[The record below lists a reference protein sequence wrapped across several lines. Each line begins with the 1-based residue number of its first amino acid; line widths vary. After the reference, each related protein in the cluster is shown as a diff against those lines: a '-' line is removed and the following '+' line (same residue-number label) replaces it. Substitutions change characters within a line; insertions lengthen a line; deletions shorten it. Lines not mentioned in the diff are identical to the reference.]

1 MGDMTYRQLGDSGL
15 TVSTVGLGCNQIGR
29 RLDLAGTRAVV
40 DAAFDAGITFFD
52 AADVYGTPPG
62 ACEDLLGQA
71 LEGRRDGIVLATKFG
86 LPMGGLTLP
95 AHEAR
100 GSRRYIRASIEG
112 SLRRLRTDH
121 IDLYQLHR
129 PDSLTPIEE
138 TLAALDEVV
147 REGKVRYIGSSQFE
161 GWQVVDADWTARA
174 NGGARFVS
182 TQNQY
187 SLLERG
193 AENELLPA
201 AEHIGAGFIPFYPL
215 ARGLLTGKYTRGHTA
230 PEGSRLAGDAELLD
244 SANWDVIEGLQRF
257 AAARGISMLEVAIGG
272 LAAQPGVSTIIVG
285 ATKPEQVLANAK
297 AAAWEPASADLV
309 ELDDITGAARRS

>member
-29 RLDLAGTRAVV
+29 RLDFAATRAVV
-40 DAAFDAGITFFD
+40 DATFDAGITFFD
-52 AADVYGTPPG
+52 AADVYGSTPG

-71 LEGRRDGIVLATKFG
+71 LEGRRDRVVLATKFG
-86 LPMGGLTLP
+86 LPTGGMTLP

-100 GSRRYIRASIEG
+100 GSRRYVRASIEG
-112 SLRRLRTDH
+112 SLRRLRTDY

-138 TLAALDEVV
+138 TLAALDELV
-147 REGKVRYIGSSQFE
+147 REGKVRYIGSSQFD
-161 GWQVVDADWTARA
+161 GWQVVDADWAARA
-174 NGGARFVS
+174 NSGARFVS

-201 AEHIGAGFIPFYPL
+201 AEHAGVGFIPFYPL
-215 ARGLLTGKYTRGHTA
+215 ARGLLTGKYTRGQAA
-230 PEGSRLAGDAELLD
+230 PEGTRLAGDAELLER
-244 SANWDVIEGLQRF
+244 ANWDVIEALQKF
-257 AAARGISMLEVAIGG
+257 ANARGLSMLEVAIGG
-272 LAAQPGVSTIIVG
+272 LAAQPGVSTVIVG
-285 ATKPEQVLANAK
+285 ATKPEQVLANAQ
-297 AAAWEPASADLV
+297 AAAWEPASVDLV
-309 ELDDITGAARRS
+309 ELDGITGAARRS

>member
-40 DAAFDAGITFFD
+40 DAAIDVGMTLFD
-52 AADVYGTPPG
+52 AADVYGASPG
-62 ACEDLLGQA
+62 TCEDLLGQA

-86 LPMGGLTLP
+86 MPTGGMTLP

-121 IDLYQLHR
+121 IDLYQMHQ

-138 TLAALDEVV
+138 TLAALDEIV
-147 REGKVRYIGSSQFE
+147 REGKVRYIGSSQFG
-161 GWQVVDADWTARA
+161 GWQVIDADWTARA

-187 SLLERG
+187 SLVERG
-193 AENELLPA
+193 AESELLPA
-201 AEHIGAGFIPFYPL
+201 AAHVGVGFIPFYPL
-215 ARGLLTGKYTRGHTA
+215 ARGLLTGKYQRGEPG
-230 PEGSRLAGDAELLD
+230 PEGTRLAGASELLE
-244 SANWDVIEGLQRF
+244 SANWNAIEGFQKF

-272 LAAQPGVSTIIVG
+272 LAAQPGVSSIIVG

-297 AAAWEPASADLV
+297 AAAWEPAAVDLV

>member
-52 AADVYGTPPG
+52 AADIYGAQPG
-62 ACEDLLGQA
+62 SCEDLLGQA
-71 LEGRRDGIVLATKFG
+71 LEGRRDGVVVATKFG
-86 LPMGGLTLP
+86 MPARGLALPE
-95 AHEAR
+95 HEAR

-112 SLRRLRTDH
+112 SLRRLRTDY
-121 IDLYQLHR
+121 IDLYQLHQ
-129 PDSLTPIEE
+129 PDERTPIEE

-147 REGKVRYIGSSQFE
+147 REGKVRYIGSSQFG
-161 GWQVVDADWTARA
+161 GWQVTDADWTARA
-174 NGGARFVS
+174 NGGVRFVS

-193 AENELLPA
+193 AEAELLPA
-201 AEHIGAGFIPFYPL
+201 AAHAGVGFIPFYPL
-215 ARGLLTGKYTRGHTA
+215 ARGLLTGKYQRGQAA
-230 PEGSRLAGDAELLD
+230 PEGTRLAGDAELLE
-244 SANWDVIEGLQRF
+244 SANWNVIEGLQKF
-257 AAARGISMLEVAIGG
+257 ATQRGISMLEVAIGG

-285 ATKPEQVLANAK
+285 ATKPEQVLANAQ
-297 AAAWEPASADLV
+297 AVSWEPAAVDLV
-309 ELDDITGAARRS
+309 ELDEITGAGRRS

>member
-40 DAAFDAGITFFD
+40 DATFDAGITFFD
-52 AADVYGTPPG
+52 AADVYGSSPG
-62 ACEDLLGQA
+62 VCEDLLGQA
-71 LEGRRDGIVLATKFG
+71 LEGRRDRIILATKFG
-86 LPMGGLTLP
+86 LPTGGMTLP

-112 SLRRLRTDH
+112 SLRRLRTDY

-138 TLAALDEVV
+138 TLAALDELV
-147 REGKVRYIGSSQFE
+147 REGKVRYIGSSQFD
-161 GWQVVDADWTARA
+161 GWQVIDADWAARA

-182 TQNQY
+182 TQNQC

-201 AEHIGAGFIPFYPL
+201 AEHVGVGFIPFYPL
-215 ARGLLTGKYTRGHTA
+215 ARGLLTGKYTRGQAA
-230 PEGSRLAGDAELLD
+230 PEGTRLAGDAELLER
-244 SANWDVIEGLQRF
+244 APWDVIEELQKF
-257 AAARGISMLEVAIGG
+257 ASARGLSMLEVAIGG

-285 ATKPEQVLANAK
+285 ATKPEHVLANAQ
-297 AAAWEPASADLV
+297 AVAWEPASVDLA
-309 ELDDITGAARRS
+309 ELDQITGAARSS

>member
-1 MGDMTYRQLGDSGL
+1 MSDMTYRQLGDSGL

-29 RLDLAGTRAVV
+29 RLDLAATRAVV
-40 DAAFDAGITFFD
+40 DAALDAGITFFD

-71 LEGRRDGIVLATKFG
+71 LEGCRDGVVLATKFG

-121 IDLYQLHR
+121 IDLYQLHK

-201 AEHIGAGFIPFYPL
+201 AEHIGVGFIPFYPL
-215 ARGLLTGKYTRGHTA
+215 ARGLLTGKYARGHTA
-230 PEGSRLAGDAELLD
+230 PEGTRLAGDVELLERAD
-244 SANWDVIEGLQRF
+244 WDVIEGLQKF

-272 LAAQPGVSTIIVG
+272 LAAQPGVSTVIVG
-285 ATKPEQVLANAK
+285 ATNPEQVLANAK
-297 AAAWEPASADLV
+297 AAAWEPASVDLV
-309 ELDDITGAARRS
+309 ELDDITGAAHRS

>member
-1 MGDMTYRQLGDSGL
+1 MSDMTYRQLGDSGL
-15 TVSTVGLGCNQIGR
+15 TVSTVGLGCNQMGR

-52 AADVYGTPPG
+52 AADIYGTPPG

-86 LPMGGLTLP
+86 MPGGGMTLP
-95 AHEAR
+95 VHEAR
-100 GSRRYIRASIEG
+100 GSRRYIRAAIEG

-121 IDLYQLHR
+121 IDLYQLHQ

-147 REGKVRYIGSSQFE
+147 REGKVRYIGSSQFD
-161 GWQVVDADWTARA
+161 GWQVIDADWTARA
-174 NGGARFVS
+174 NGGAHFVS

-187 SLLERG
+187 SLLERA

-201 AEHIGAGFIPFYPL
+201 AQHVGVGFIPFYPL
-215 ARGLLTGKYTRGHTA
+215 ARGLLTGKYTRGQA
-230 PEGSRLAGDAELLD
+230 GPEGTRLAGDNELLER
-244 SANWDVIEGLQRF
+244 ANWNVIEGLQKF

-272 LAAQPGVSTIIVG
+272 LAAQPGVSTVIVG
-285 ATKPEQVLANAK
+285 ATQPEQVLANAR
-297 AAAWEPASADLV
+297 AATWEPASVDLV
-309 ELDDITGAARRS
+309 ELDDITGGARRS

>member
-52 AADVYGTPPG
+52 AADIYGTPPG
-62 ACEDLLGQA
+62 TCEDLLGQA
-71 LEGRRDGIVLATKFG
+71 LAGRRGGIVLATKFG
-86 LPMGGLTLP
+86 MPAGGMTLP

-100 GSRRYIRASIEG
+100 GSRRYIKASIEG

-147 REGKVRYIGSSQFE
+147 REGKVRYIGSSQFN
-161 GWQVVDADWTARA
+161 GWQVIDADWTARA

-187 SLLERG
+187 SLLERS

-201 AEHIGAGFIPFYPL
+201 AEHVGVGFIPFYPL
-215 ARGLLTGKYTRGHTA
+215 ARGLLTGKYTRGHAA
-230 PEGSRLAGDAELLD
+230 PEGTRLAGDTELLERT
-244 SANWDVIEGLQRF
+244 NWDVVEALQKF
-257 AAARGISMLEVAIGG
+257 AAARGISMPEVAIGG
-272 LAAQPGVSTIIVG
+272 LAAQPGVSTVIVG
-285 ATKPEQVLANAK
+285 ATKPEQVLANAR
-297 AAAWEPASADLV
+297 AAGWEPSSADLV
-309 ELDDITGAARRS
+309 ELDGITGAAHRS

>member
-29 RLDLAGTRAVV
+29 RLDLAEARAVV
-40 DAAFDAGITFFD
+40 DAAIDAGMTLFD
-52 AADVYGTPPG
+52 AADIYGTPPG
-62 ACEDLLGQA
+62 ACEELLGQA
-71 LEGRRDGIVLATKFG
+71 LEGRRAGIVLATKFG
-86 LPMGGLTLP
+86 MPAGGMTLP

-121 IDLYQLHR
+121 IDLYQMHR

-147 REGKVRYIGSSQFE
+147 REGKVRYIGSSQFG
-161 GWQVVDADWTARA
+161 GWQVIDADWTARA

-187 SLLERG
+187 SLLERV
-193 AENELLPA
+193 AETELLPA
-201 AEHIGAGFIPFYPL
+201 AARAGVGFIPFYPL
-215 ARGLLTGKYTRGHTA
+215 ARGLLTGKYQRGEA
-230 PEGSRLAGDAELLD
+230 PPDGTRLAGDAQLLE
-244 SANWDVIEGLQRF
+244 SANWDVIEALQKF

-272 LAAQPGVSTIIVG
+272 LAAQPGVSSIIVG

-297 AAAWEPASADLV
+297 AAAWEPAAVDLV

>member
-1 MGDMTYRQLGDSGL
+1 MSDMTYRQLGDSGL

-40 DAAFDAGITFFD
+40 DAAFDVGITFFD
-52 AADVYGTPPG
+52 AADTYGTPPG

-86 LPMGGLTLP
+86 IPADGLTLP
-95 AHEAR
+95 AYEAT

-138 TLAALDEVV
+138 TLAALDEIV
-147 REGKVRYIGSSQFE
+147 REGKVRYIGSSQFD
-161 GWQVVDADWTARA
+161 GWQVIDADWTARA
-174 NGGARFVS
+174 SGGTRFVS

-193 AENELLPA
+193 AETELLPA
-201 AEHIGAGFIPFYPL
+201 AEHAGVGFIPFYPL
-215 ARGLLTGKYTRGHTA
+215 ARGLLTGKYTRGQAA
-230 PEGSRLAGDAELLD
+230 PEGTRLAGLTAVLEH
-244 SANWDVIEGLQRF
+244 ANWDMIEALQKF
-257 AAARGISMLEVAIGG
+257 SAARGISMLEVAIGG

-297 AAAWEPASADLV
+297 AAAWQPASVDLV
-309 ELDDITGAARRS
+309 ELDGITGAALRS

>member
-1 MGDMTYRQLGDSGL
+1 MGDMTYRQVGDSGL
-15 TVSTVGLGCNQIGR
+15 TVSTIGLGCNQIGR

-52 AADVYGTPPG
+52 AADVYGSPPG

-86 LPMGGLTLP
+86 LPMGGMTLP

-100 GSRRYIRASIEG
+100 GSRRYIKASIEG
-112 SLRRLRTDH
+112 SLQRLRTDY
-121 IDLYQLHR
+121 IDLYQLHA
-129 PDSLTPIEE
+129 PDERTPIEE
-138 TLAALDEVV
+138 TLTALDELVH
-147 REGKVRYIGSSQFE
+147 EGKVRYIGSSQFD
-161 GWQVVDADWTARA
+161 GWQVIDADWAARA
-174 NGGARFVS
+174 NGGTRFVS

-201 AEHIGAGFIPFYPL
+201 AEHAGVGFIPFYPL
-215 ARGLLTGKYTRGHTA
+215 ARGLLTGKYARGHAA
-230 PEGSRLAGDAELLD
+230 PEGTRLAGSADLLEHA
-244 SANWDVIEGLQRF
+244 SWDVIEALEKF
-257 AAARGISMLEVAIGG
+257 ANARGISMLEVAIGG

-285 ATKPEQVLANAK
+285 ATKPEQVLANAQ
-297 AAAWEPASADLV
+297 AAAWEPASVDLV
-309 ELDDITGAARRS
+309 ELDAITGAARG

>member
-52 AADVYGTPPG
+52 AADIYGAQPG
-62 ACEDLLGQA
+62 SCEDLLGQA
-71 LEGRRDGIVLATKFG
+71 LEGRRDSIILATKFG
-86 LPMGGLTLP
+86 MPARGLTLP
-95 AHEAR
+95 DHEAR

-112 SLRRLRTDH
+112 SLRRLRTDY

-129 PDSLTPIEE
+129 PDDLTPIEE

-147 REGKVRYIGSSQFE
+147 REGKVRYIGSSQFD
-161 GWQVVDADWTARA
+161 GWQVTDADWTARS
-174 NGGARFVS
+174 NGGVRFVS

-193 AENELLPA
+193 AEAELLPA
-201 AEHIGAGFIPFYPL
+201 AAHAGVGFIPFYPL
-215 ARGLLTGKYTRGHTA
+215 ARGLLTGKYQRGEAA
-230 PEGSRLAGDAELLD
+230 PEGTRLAGDAEVLA
-244 SANWDVIEGLQRF
+244 SANWDVIEGLQKF
-257 AAARGISMLEVAIGG
+257 AAQRDISMLDVAIGG

-285 ATKPEQVLANAK
+285 ATKPEQVLANAR
-297 AAAWEPASADLV
+297 AAAWEPAAVDLV
-309 ELDDITGAARRS
+309 ELDGITGAARRS

>member
-1 MGDMTYRQLGDSGL
+1 MPGMTYRQLGDSGL

-40 DAAFDAGITFFD
+40 DAAIESGITLFD
-52 AADVYGTPPG
+52 AADVYGTPQG
-62 ACEDLLGQA
+62 TCEELLGQA

-86 LPMGGLTLP
+86 MPAGDMTMP

-121 IDLYQLHR
+121 VDLYQLHR
-129 PDSLTPIEE
+129 PDPLTPIEE

-147 REGKVRYIGSSQFE
+147 REGKVRYIGSSQFD
-161 GWQVVDADWTARA
+161 GWQLIDADWTARA
-174 NGGARFVS
+174 NGGARFIS

-193 AENELLPA
+193 AEAELLPA
-201 AEHIGAGFIPFYPL
+201 AQHVGVGFIPFYPL
-215 ARGLLTGKYTRGHTA
+215 ARGLLTGKYQRDEPG
-230 PEGSRLAGDAELLD
+230 PEGTRLAGDTDLLK
-244 SANWDVIEGLQRF
+244 SAKWEVIEALRKF
-257 AAARGISMLEVAIGG
+257 ATARGISMLEVAIGG
-272 LAAQPGVSTIIVG
+272 LAAQPGVSSVIVG
-285 ATKPEQVLANAK
+285 ATKPEQVWANVN
-297 AAAWEPASADLV
+297 AADWDPASVDLV
-309 ELDDITGAARRS
+309 ELDDLTGGPRRS

>member
-40 DAAFDAGITFFD
+40 DAAIDAGMTLFD
-52 AADVYGTPPG
+52 AADIYGSPPG
-62 ACEDLLGQA
+62 TCEDLLGQA
-71 LEGRRDGIVLATKFG
+71 LEGRRDGVVLATKFG
-86 LPMGGLTLP
+86 MPAGGMTLP

-121 IDLYQLHR
+121 IDLYQMHQ

-147 REGKVRYIGSSQFE
+147 REGKVRYIGSSQFG
-161 GWQVVDADWTARA
+161 GWQVIDADWTARA

-182 TQNQY
+182 TQNLY

-193 AENELLPA
+193 AETELLPA
-201 AEHIGAGFIPFYPL
+201 AARVGVGFIPFYPL
-215 ARGLLTGKYTRGHTA
+215 ARGLLTGKYQRGEPG
-230 PEGSRLAGDAELLD
+230 PEGTRLAGDAEPLE
-244 SANWDVIEGLQRF
+244 SANWSVIEALQKF
-257 AAARGISMLEVAIGG
+257 AAARGITMLEVAIGG
-272 LAAQPGVSTIIVG
+272 LAAQPGVSSIIVG
-285 ATKPEQVLANAK
+285 ATKPEQVVANAK
-297 AAAWEPASADLV
+297 AAAWEPAAVDLV
-309 ELDDITGAARRS
+309 ELDDITGAARRP

>member
-1 MGDMTYRQLGDSGL
+1 MPDMTYRQLGDSGL

-40 DAAFDAGITFFD
+40 DAAIDAGITLFD
-52 AADVYGTPPG
+52 AADIYGSPPG
-62 ACEDLLGQA
+62 ACEELLGQA

-86 LPMGGLTLP
+86 MPAGGLTLP

-112 SLRRLRTDH
+112 SLRRLRTDR
-121 IDLYQLHR
+121 IDLYQMHR

-138 TLAALDEVV
+138 TLAALDEIV
-147 REGKVRYIGSSQFE
+147 REGKVRYIGSSQFG
-161 GWQVVDADWTARA
+161 GWQVIDADWTARA

-182 TQNQY
+182 AQNQY

-193 AENELLPA
+193 AEAELLPA
-201 AEHIGAGFIPFYPL
+201 AARVGVGLIPFYPL
-215 ARGLLTGKYTRGHTA
+215 ARGLLTGKYQRGEAA
-230 PEGSRLAGDAELLD
+230 PADTRLAGDSELLE
-244 SANWDVIEGLQRF
+244 SANWDVIEALQKF

-272 LAAQPGVSTIIVG
+272 LAAQPGVSSIIVG
-285 ATKPEQVLANAK
+285 ATKPEQVFANAK
-297 AAAWEPASADLV
+297 AAAWQPAAVDLV
-309 ELDDITGAARRS
+309 ELDDITGSARRS